1 MKRSQHDDFVNGECW
16 ADVCNIVLLY

>member
-1 MKRSQHDDFVNGECW
+1 MKHSQHDDFVNGECW